1 MNSTQEKKMYQ
12 IILQALPV
20 LIFSYMGQ
28 VFMKKGSAVFSSL
41 TWETFLADPLK
52 TVGLFLLNWQIMLG
66 FVLAGI
72 GAVIYLFV
80 LSKNDFGVVFPVLGA
95 LGFLVLPLIS
105 WLILNEAISLG
116 RILGTVIIAIGMLI
130 VARG

>member
-1 MNSTQEKKMYQ
+1 MYNV
-12 IILQALPV
+12 ILQAIPV
-20 LIFSYMGQ
+20 LVFSYTGQ
-28 VFMKKGSAVFSSL
+28 VFMKRGASVLTGL
-41 TWETFLADPLK
+41 TWEQLISQPLK
-52 TVGLFLLNWQIMLG
+52 VLSLIIFNWQIMLG

-80 LSKNDFGVVFPVLGA
+80 LSKNDFGVIFPVLGA

-105 WLILNEAISLG
+105 WLVLNETVTPG
-116 RILGTVIIAIGMLI
+116 RLIGTVIIAIGMLI